1 MRITTL
7 AIILSC
13 TVTSSS
19 LMAQSPEYLPDW
31 QEGYLDIHNIATGRG
46 DATYVILPDA
56 TTMLIDCGEM
66 DDRWGVPQVPDD
78 SRTAAT
84 SVAEIT
90 ITNAAK
96 GIWKPQWENSAAP

>member
-1 MRITTL
+1 MRKTTL

-13 TVTSSS
+13 TVASSS
-19 LMAQSPEYLPDW
+19 MMAQSPEYLPDW

-78 SRTAAT
+78 TFA
-84 SVAEIT
+84 VAR
-90 ITNAAK
+90 K
-96 GIWKPQWENSAAP
+96 